1 MTTAEII
8 TIGTEIMTGQ
18 IVDCN
23 ARHIANILTEK
34 GIQVLFQTSIGDDEE
49 VVKSALRVANDR
61 VRLIITTGGLGAT
74 ANDITRDA
82 VSDCFCIPLIPDKK
96 SRMRLQKYFVNRHT
110 NRRNEYRRQCL
121 IPEGSVV
128 LYNDY
133 GTATGFAVRHE
144 GKEIVCLPGVPREM
158 QLMLHKYLERY
169 IQQRKAGKRCSVTRN
184 LHTFGVSERTV
195 EDTVKDCWA
204 NTGQQKAIT
213 LVHDGM
219 VTIQTQAT
227 ASERKKAV
235 ELLDKMERVLR
246 KEFGHAVFG
255 AGEETL
261 EYAVFTL
268 LKEKNATIAVAESCT
283 GGLVSDKLT
292 NIPGIS
298 RFFLQGVVAYSN
310 KAKEDALGVPGK
322 LVMKHGAVSSPVAK
336 AMAEGIK
343 KRAAADIGVGITG
356 IAGPAGATPGK
367 PVGLVYIAVAEN
379 GLVRVKKCR
388 FRGSRI
394 DVKNFSANTALNMIR
409 LALLGDR

>member
-1 MTTAEII
+1 M
-8 TIGTEIMTGQ
+8 
-18 IVDCN
+18 
-23 ARHIANILTEK
+23 
-34 GIQVLFQTSIGDDEE
+34 
-49 VVKSALRVANDR
+49 
-61 VRLIITTGGLGAT
+61 
-74 ANDITRDA
+74 
-82 VSDCFCIPLIPDKK
+82 
-96 SRMRLQKYFVNRHT
+96 
-110 NRRNEYRRQCL
+110 
-121 IPEGSVV
+121 
-128 LYNDY
+128 
-133 GTATGFAVRHE
+133 
-144 GKEIVCLPGVPREM
+144 
-158 QLMLHKYLERY
+158 
-169 IQQRKAGKRCSVTRN
+169 
-184 LHTFGVSERTV
+184 
-195 EDTVKDCWA
+195 
-204 NTGQQKAIT
+204 NTPI
-213 LVHDGM
+213 
-219 VTIQTQAT
+219 
-227 ASERKKAV
+227 
-235 ELLDKMERVLR
+235 
-246 KEFGHAVFG
+246 
-255 AGEETL
+255 
-261 EYAVFTL
+261 FTL
-268 LKEKNATIAVAESCT
+268 LKEKNTTIAVAESCT

>member
-18 IVDCN
+18 IVDFN
-23 ARHIANILTEK
+23 ARHIANMLTEK
-34 GIQVLFQTSIGDDEE
+34 GIRVLFQTSIGDDDE

-74 ANDITRDA
+74 SNDITREV
-82 VSDCFCIPLIPDKK
+82 VSDCFCIPLVPDSK

-121 IPEGSVV
+121 VPEGSVV

-169 IQQRKAGKRCSVTRN
+169 AQQHKAGKRCSVTRN

-246 KEFGHAVFG
+246 KKLGHAVFG

-261 EYAVFTL
+261 EYAVFAL
-268 LKEKNATIAVAESCT
+268 LKEKNRTIAVAESCT

-310 KAKEDALGVPGK
+310 KAKEEALGVPGR
-322 LVMKHGAVSSPVAK
+322 LVLKHGAVSSPVAK

-379 GLVRVKKCR
+379 GLVRMKKCQ